1 MGRRMIVPLD
11 IFTWCTEN
19 HSSKSHVTADSRNGH
34 YGWLMHF
41 DYYQFNLL
49 YWKASNVNRQ
59 PDKRSYISTGDVFIY
74 LVSHGTEIW
83 DFSGFNTTTE
93 DL

>member
-1 MGRRMIVPLD
+1 
-11 IFTWCTEN
+11 
-19 HSSKSHVTADSRNGH
+19 
-34 YGWLMHF
+34 MHF